1 MHQHPTCCFTK
12 RDHFCDKCVRKCLA
26 VAEHQKSLILTIFE
40 HPMSTHR
47 SGMCRAVTEPP
58 HMSTI
63 HPNMLTNRHMFGL
76 HRPTY
81 ARATLTALQGIA
93 KHEKRPGSW
102 PRNVANLKKLARHMA
117 FLTSVFENQ
126 KVDMRSQLS
135 RLLHTNMG
143 EE

>member
-1 MHQHPTCCFTK
+1 
-12 RDHFCDKCVRKCLA
+12 
-26 VAEHQKSLILTIFE
+26 
-40 HPMSTHR
+40 MSTHR

-76 HRPTY
+76 RRPTY
-81 ARATLTALQGIA
+81 AHVTLTALQGTMKRE
-93 KHEKRPGSW
+93 KHPGRW
-102 PRNVANLKKLARHMA
+102 AQNVANLKKLARHMA
-117 FLTSVFENQ
+117 ILTSAFENQ

-135 RLLHTNMG
+135 GLLPTNMG